1 MIPKVKNYD
10 GSAVSGAKTR
20 FDTEEM
26 LQKKFKVTRTMWK
39 RDDPQMSYFVFEHRD
54 GKGKPYIYKIGIPFI
69 EKKFGRYGEIQYDEV
84 RSYRF
89 FFHIFKAM
97 MLNTEI
103 GMEFSQIFSNFLVI
117 GKTPDGTPISV
128 QDKVL
133 DAVAD
138 GKVPALGFDDKIE

>member
-1 MIPKVKNYD
+1 MIPKVKNYE

-20 FDTEEM
+20 FETEEM
-26 LQKKFKVTRTMWK
+26 MQKKFGVTRTMWK
-39 RDDPQMSYFVFEHRD
+39 RDEPDSSYFVFEYRPE
-54 GKGKPYIYKIGIPFI
+54 KGPAQIYKIGIPFI
-69 EKKFGRYGEIQYDEV
+69 EKKHGRYGEIQYDET

-89 FFHIFKAM
+89 FFHIFKAYM
-97 MLNTEI
+97 MNTEI

-133 DAVAD
+133 EAQVN
-138 GKVPALGFDDKIE
+138 GKIPALGFDGM